1 MYVPVL
7 ASHFILII
15 AFFILRWL
23 NNYKDNLAVEAQF
36 ILYEATRDIPEKEYE
51 NDEEVQDIIN

>member
-1 MYVPVL
+1 MGYQEYYLDMYVPVL

-23 NNYKDNLAVEAQF
+23 NNYKDNLAVEA
-36 ILYEATRDIPEKEYE
+36 
-51 NDEEVQDIIN
+51 